1 MRIVVVAVGTR
12 GDVEPHAALCAGLQ
26 QAGYD
31 ACLCAPK
38 DFACSVAAKGIP
50 VHPIPVSFRQLCE
63 SEGGGALLASGG
75 HSVRFLRTLG
85 RLAADVAA
93 QVIVTVR
100 DACRDADA
108 VCYSPLGLPAF
119 YFARELGIPAI
130 ATSLQP
136 LGRTS
141 EYANPLLP
149 LPDSTPGP
157 LNRLSYH
164 LMEQMFWQIARPLL
178 RRHVRDPLPF
188 WGHYN
193 ALYRDSLPVLF
204 GYSPLVVPRPRD
216 WKPWMHTTGY
226 WRTLAPPPPLPDDL
240 EDFLAAGP
248 AVCFGFGSMH
258 SRRIASIFDAA
269 AEMLARTGR
278 RAVILTGWS
287 GYQGGTVAS
296 DSHIFVTDYVPHD
309 SLFPRMSAVVHHGG
323 AGTTAAALR
332 AGVPSIILPF
342 FFDQGFWG
350 RWLAARALGPPP
362 IAVGRRLAP
371 ALAQALDV
379 AETSPDMR
387 CRLQVLSTKLRQED
401 GVGRAMAIIGD
412 ALDKIRK

>member
-26 QAGYD
+26 RAGFD
-31 ACLCAPK
+31 ACLCAPD
-38 DFACSVAAKGIP
+38 DFACSMAAQGIP
-50 VHPIPVSFRQLCE
+50 FHPIPVSFRKLCE

-75 HSVRFLRTLG
+75 HSFRFLRTLG
-85 RLAADVAA
+85 RVAADVAA
-93 QVIVTVR
+93 QVICTVR
-100 DACRDADA
+100 TACREADA

-119 YFARELGIPAI
+119 YIARELGIPAF

-149 LPDSTPGP
+149 LPDGTPGT
-157 LNRLSYH
+157 LNRFSYH
-164 LMEQMFWQIARPLL
+164 LMEQMFWQVARPLL

-216 WKPWMHTTGY
+216 WKPWMHATGY
-226 WRTLAPPPPLPDDL
+226 WRTLLPPPSLPDDL
-240 EDFLAAGP
+240 EEFLAAGP

-258 SRRIASIFDAA
+258 SRRIARIFDAA
-269 AEMLARTGR
+269 TNTLARTGR

-287 GYQGGTVAS
+287 GYQDRAVGG
-296 DSHIFVTDYVPHD
+296 DGNIFVADYIPHD
-309 SLFPRMSAVVHHGG
+309 SIFPRMSAIVHHGG

-332 AGVPSIILPF
+332 AGVPSVILPF

-350 RWLAARALGPPP
+350 SWLAARGLGPAP
-362 IAVGRRLAP
+362 IAFGRRSAP
-371 ALAQALDV
+371 ALAQALDL
-379 AETSPDMR
+379 AETSHDMR
-387 CRLQVLSTKLRQED
+387 CRLQCLGSKLRQED
-401 GVGRAMAIIGD
+401 GVSRAVAIIGN
-412 ALDKIRK
+412 ALDKFRK

>member
-26 QAGYD
+26 RAGYD
-31 ACLCAPK
+31 ACLCAPN
-38 DFACSVAAKGIP
+38 DFACSVAAQGIP
-50 VHPIPVSFRQLCE
+50 FHPIPISFRKLCE

-75 HSVRFLRTLG
+75 HSIRFLRTLG
-85 RLAADVAA
+85 HMAADVAA
-93 QVIVTVR
+93 QVICTVR
-100 DACRDADA
+100 TACRETDA

-119 YFARELGIPAI
+119 YIARELGIPAF

-141 EYANPLLP
+141 EYANPLLS
-149 LPDSTPGP
+149 LPDGSPGT
-157 LNRLSYH
+157 LNRFSYR
-164 LMEQMFWQIARPLL
+164 LMEQLFWQIARPLL
-178 RRHVRDPLPF
+178 RPQVRDPLPF

-193 ALYRDSLPVLF
+193 ALYRASLPVLF

-226 WRTLAPPPPLPDDL
+226 WRTLAPPPPLPDGLDA
-240 EDFLAAGP
+240 FLAGGP

-258 SRRIASIFDAA
+258 SRHIARIFETAI
-269 AEMLARTGR
+269 EMLARTGR

-287 GYQGGTVAS
+287 GYQGRTVGS
-296 DSHIFVTDYVPHD
+296 DSNIFVTDHVPHD
-309 SLFPRMSAVVHHGG
+309 CIFSRMSAVVHHGG

-350 RWLAARALGPPP
+350 RWLAARGLGPPP
-362 IAVGRRLAP
+362 IAFGRLSSPVLAH
-371 ALAQALDV
+371 ALDS
-379 AETSPDMR
+379 ADTSDHMR
-387 CRLQVLSTKLRQED
+387 CRLQVLGCKLRQED
-401 GVGRAMAIIGD
+401 GVSRAVTIIGD
-412 ALDKIRK
+412 ALDKFRK